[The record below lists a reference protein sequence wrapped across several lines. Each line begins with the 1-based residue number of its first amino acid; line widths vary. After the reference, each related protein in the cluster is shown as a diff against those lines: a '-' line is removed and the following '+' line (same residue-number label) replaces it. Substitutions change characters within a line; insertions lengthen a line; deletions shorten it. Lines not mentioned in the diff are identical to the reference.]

1 MQALTVSFLV
11 SCRTVELLES
21 RASLQQEA
29 RICDG
34 AGDAYIALARYLPLE
49 RTAAAALNLLRDSDK
64 RSPWRAEHGVRVAA
78 GLLRHRAVREK
89 PLAAP
94 GLPQLSGEKLHM
106 TMHAHLLAR
115 ATHFPHGT
123 WEGRHL
129 IVGA

>member
-1 MQALTVSFLV
+1 MSFLL

-21 RASLQQEA
+21 SAALQQEDC
-29 RICDG
+29 RCNG

-89 PLAAP
+89 PLAAL
-94 GLPQLSGEKLHM
+94 GLPQLSGGKLLR
-106 TMHAHLLAR
+106 TDHAHLLSHA
-115 ATHFPHGT
+115 AHFPHDT
-123 WEGRHL
+123 MEG
-129 IVGA
+129 